1 MTLGPSMVMMVKH
14 RRKILRKSIIPF
26 YPPPLPWINVD
37 NIYASNA
44 GAELTK
50 KCDTKM
56 LFGFLTPPLP
66 LINVGNIYA
75 SIAGAELMKKCD
87 TKMCQCDWYRHLLAA
102 DVVIYCHGWR
112 HIDLIDLLIFN
123 IIQKWSY
130 PKLQKI
136 HFWNRKMKKSKT
148 PKNTSDKWNLGLVE
162 SRIFPV

>member
-1 MTLGPSMVMMVKH
+1 MMMTLGPSMVMMVKH
-14 RRKILRKSIIPF
+14 RRKILRKNIIRF
-26 YPPPLPWINVD
+26 YPPLPRINVH
-37 NIYASNA
+37 NIHASNA

-56 LFGFLTPPLP
+56 LFGFLTPLP

-102 DVVIYCHGWR
+102 DVVIYCRGWR

-136 HFWNRKMKKSKT
+136 LFWNRKIKNGKH
-148 PKNTSDKWNLGLVE
+148 PKIL
-162 SRIFPV
+162 RIN